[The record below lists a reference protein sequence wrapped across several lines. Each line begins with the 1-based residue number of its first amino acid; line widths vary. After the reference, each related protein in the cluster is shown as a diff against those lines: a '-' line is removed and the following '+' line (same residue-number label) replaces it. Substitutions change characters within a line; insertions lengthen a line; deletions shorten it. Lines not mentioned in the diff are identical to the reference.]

1 MPYGKR
7 KNITKYNKNT
17 LNPIDNPIALTKK
30 PTKSNS
36 YIMFLR
42 IYKIS
47 PQILSCS
54 LKGDSR

>member
-1 MPYGKR
+1 MGKE
-7 KNITKYNKNT
+7 KNITKYYKNT
-17 LNPIDNPIALTKK
+17 SNPIDNPIASTKK

-36 YIMFLR
+36 NTVLLR

-47 PQILSCS
+47 PQILSCN